1 MKSRSLLFLGILL
14 STGMNLFGQTSR
26 SSYAQLFIEGRV
38 QDASTKE
45 PLQYATISVFSQ
57 QDSSLVTGGIT
68 DDQGVFH
75 LEVPDQNIYLKV
87 GYLGYLT
94 RKINEL
100 TFQKGIATLG
110 VLEVKPDE
118 QILNEVVVSAEKSQV
133 NYELDKRVFN
143 VGKDISSA
151 GGSAMDV
158 LVNVPSV
165 DVNIEGEVSLRG
177 NSNVQIL
184 VNGKP
189 SVIASGNALG
199 TISADMIE
207 KVEVI
212 TNPSAKYDSEGTTG
226 ILNIVLKK
234 EEKRGVNGSVT
245 INTGIPNNHSIGLS
259 LNKRTDRFNVFSQFG
274 IGKRTFL
281 SNFEGRT
288 IDRSGTEST
297 ELISSGDGE
306 KNEQF
311 YNIILGT
318 DFFINPLN
326 VVTLSGHFG
335 YEFEDEFSDTYFD
348 LVSSNGRSIREEITD
363 ATNPKWQYELQY
375 KKSFEGNKDRALI
388 ASATGSFFGKDQNSS
403 FENSTQSGDVPEFLQ
418 FVNDDF
424 SSVQHNFQ
432 VDYTHPFSEKR
443 TLEIGSKYQIDDD
456 MNNYLLEDV
465 EDGNRVVNTNFT
477 NDFDFTQKVLGIYS
491 TYSIEFDQLSL
502 KGGLRVENTNLNTF
516 LATTNETNRQ
526 NYTDWF
532 PTFHTSYKLSESF
545 SAQLGYSR
553 RISRPRAWSLNPF
566 ASLNNNLNLRTGNPD
581 LMPEYTDSY
590 ELSLIRDWEKISLNT
605 AVFYRNT
612 NNVVDRI
619 VQVMDS
625 LTISTP
631 QNVGLSNN
639 LGIEVNAQIEPA
651 KWLSLLGDFNWTYF
665 NRSGTF
671 ENQSFEFSNSKWT
684 ARVTSKFKFANDLS
698 GEIRLRYRSGEERIQ
713 SIIQDNAYL
722 DLGIKK
728 KLFNG
733 RTVVNLIVRDV
744 FSARRFISITD
755 QPDFFRLS
763 DSQRDVRRIVLG
775 ISYGFGKGDAMEF
788 SGLKQF

>member
-1 MKSRSLLFLGILL
+1 MKLRSIFFFSILL
-14 STGMNLFGQTSR
+14 TVGTNLNAQNIR
-26 SSYAQLFIEGRV
+26 SGKLFIEGQV
-38 QDASTKE
+38 QDASTRE

-57 QDSSLVTGGIT
+57 QDSALLTGGIT
-68 DDQGVFH
+68 NDQGVFY
-75 LEVPDQNIYLKV
+75 LEVPDQSIYLNV

-94 RKINEL
+94 HKIDEL
-100 TFQKGIATLG
+100 TFEDGIASLG
-110 VLEVKPDE
+110 IIDVKPDE
-118 QILNEVVVSAEKSQV
+118 QVLKEVVVSAEKSQV
-133 NYELDKRVFN
+133 TYELDKRVFN
-143 VGKDISSA
+143 VGKDLSSA

-234 EEKRGVNGSVT
+234 EDKKGINGSVT

-274 IGKRTFL
+274 VGKRTFL

-288 IDRSGTEST
+288 VDRSGTQQT

-311 YNIILGT
+311 YNIILGA

-326 VVTLSGHFG
+326 VMTLSGHFG
-335 YEFEDEFSDTYFD
+335 YEFEDEFSDTRFD
-348 LVSSNGRSIREEITD
+348 LVSSEGRSIREEITD
-363 ATNPKWQYELQY
+363 ATNPKWQYEWQY

-403 FENSTQSGDVPEFLQ
+403 FENSTQSGDVPEFQQ

-424 SSVQHNFQ
+424 SSAQYNFQ
-432 VDYTHPFSEKR
+432 ADYTHPFSDKR
-443 TLEIGSKYQIDDD
+443 ILEIGGKYQIDDD
-456 MNNYLLEDV
+456 KNNYLLEDV
-465 EDGNRVVNTNFT
+465 EDGNRVINTNFT

-502 KGGLRVENTNLNTF
+502 KGGLRLENTDLNTF
-516 LATTNETNRQ
+516 LVTTGESNNQ
-526 NYTDWF
+526 KYTDWF

-590 ELSLIRDWEKISLNT
+590 ELSLIRDWEKVSIST
-605 AVFYRNT
+605 SVFYRNT

-625 LTISTP
+625 LTSSTP

-639 LGIEVNAQIEPA
+639 LGIEVNAQMEPT

-671 ENQSFEFSNSKWT
+671 ENQSFEFSNDKWT
-684 ARVTSKFKFANDLS
+684 ARITSKFKFANDLS
-698 GEIRLRYRSGEERIQ
+698 GEIRLRYRSEEERIQ
-713 SIIQDNAYL
+713 SIIRDNAYL

-728 KLFNG
+728 KLFKG
-733 RTVVNLIVRDV
+733 RTVVNLVVRDV

-755 QPDFFRLS
+755 QPDFFALS
-763 DSQRDVRRIVLG
+763 DNQRDIRRIVLG

>member
-1 MKSRSLLFLGILL
+1 MIFRSIIYLCI
-14 STGMNLFGQTSR
+14 
-26 SSYAQLFIEGRV
+26 LFIITDLPGQSNRRKANLHV
-38 QDASTKE
+38 QGSIVDALTQES
-45 PLQYATISVFSQ
+45 LQYATISVFSQ
-57 QDSSLVTGGIT
+57 QDSSLLTGGIT
-68 DDQGVFH
+68 DESGAFNI
-75 LEVPDQNIYLKV
+75 EVPNKNIYLNV

-94 RKINEL
+94 LKIEAL
-100 TFQKGIATLG
+100 TFQDGRASLG
-110 VLEVKPDE
+110 TIPVKPDE
-118 QILNEVVVSAEKSQV
+118 QVLSEVVISAEKSQV
-133 NYELDKRVFN
+133 TFELDKRVFN

-158 LVNVPSV
+158 LENVPSV

-189 SVIASGNALG
+189 SVITSGNALG

-234 EEKRGVNGSVT
+234 EEKRGINGSVT
-245 INTGIPNNHSIGLS
+245 VNTGNPNNHSLGLS

-274 IGKRTFL
+274 VGKRTFL
-281 SNFEGRT
+281 SNFKGQT
-288 IDRSGTEST
+288 IDRSDTQPT
-297 ELISSGDGE
+297 QLISSGEGE

-326 VVTLSGHFG
+326 VITLSGHFG
-335 YEFEDEFSDTYFD
+335 YEFEDEFSDTHFD
-348 LVSSNGRSIREEITD
+348 LTSSNDLSIREEITD

-375 KKSFEGNKDRALI
+375 KKSFEGEEDRSLI
-388 ASATGSFFGKDQNSS
+388 ASATGSFFGKDQNLS
-403 FENSTQSGDVPEFLQ
+403 FQNTTLSGDAPDFQQLI
-418 FVNDDF
+418 NDDF
-424 SSVQHNFQ
+424 SSAEHNFQ
-432 VDYTHPFSEKR
+432 VDYTHPFSNEK
-443 TLEIGSKYQIDDD
+443 TLEVGSKYLISDDKND
-456 MNNYLLEDV
+456 YLLEDI
-465 EDGNRVVNTNFT
+465 ENGNRVINTNFT
-477 NDFDFTQKVLGIYS
+477 NDFDFTQKVLGVYS
-491 TYSIEFDQLSL
+491 TYAMEFDQLSL
-502 KGGLRVENTNLNTF
+502 KGGIRIENTDTRTL
-516 LATTNETNRQ
+516 LATTGAENSQ

-553 RISRPRAWSLNPF
+553 RIHRPGGWNLNPF
-566 ASLNNNLNLRTGNPD
+566 ASVNNNLNLRTGNPE

-590 ELSLIRDWEKISLNT
+590 ELSLIRDWEKASLNA
-605 AVFYRNT
+605 AVFYRHT

-619 VQVMDS
+619 VRVMDS

-631 QNVGLSNN
+631 QNVGLSDN
-639 LGIEVNAQIEPA
+639 LGLEINARLEPV
-651 KWLSLLGDFNWTYF
+651 KWFTLLTDFNWTYF
-665 NRSGTF
+665 NRTGTF
-671 ENQSFEFSNSKWT
+671 ENQQFEFSNTKWSG
-684 ARVTSKFKFANDLS
+684 RVTGKFKFANDLT
-698 GEIRLRYRSGEERIQ
+698 GEIRVRYRSEEELIQ

-722 DLGIKK
+722 DFGIKK
-728 KLFNG
+728 KLFKG
-733 RTVVNLIVRDV
+733 RTIVNLSVRDL
-744 FSARRFISITD
+744 FSSRRYISVTD
-755 QPDFFRLS
+755 QTDFFRLY
-763 DSQRDVRRIVLG
+763 DNQWNVRRIVLG

>member
-1 MKSRSLLFLGILL
+1 MKLRSLFSLCLLGLASIQLFSQSNRDG
-14 STGMNLFGQTSR
+14 SG
-26 SSYAQLFIEGRV
+26 LFIEGRV
-38 QDASTKE
+38 QDAFTTE
-45 PLQYATISVFSQ
+45 PLQYATISVFNR
-57 QDSSLVTGGIT
+57 QDSSLLTGGIT
-68 DDQGVFH
+68 DEQGAFH
-75 LEVPDQNIYLKV
+75 LEVPDQNIYLNV

-94 RKINEL
+94 LKVEEL
-100 TFQKGIATLG
+100 TFERGLVPLGILAI
-110 VLEVKPDE
+110 KPDE
-118 QILNEVVVSAEKSQV
+118 QILSEVVVSAEKSQV
-133 NYELDKRVFN
+133 TYELDKRVFN

-189 SVIASGNALG
+189 SVIASGNSLG

-234 EEKRGVNGSVT
+234 EEKRGINGSVT
-245 INTGIPNNHSIGLS
+245 VNTGIPNNHSLGLS

-274 IGKRTFL
+274 VGKRTFL
-281 SNFEGRT
+281 SNFSGQT
-288 IDRSGTEST
+288 IDRSGARHT
-297 ELISSGDGE
+297 ELVSSGEGE

-326 VVTLSGHFG
+326 VITLSGHFG
-335 YEFEDEFSDTYFD
+335 YEFEDEFSDTNFD
-348 LVSSNGRSIREEITD
+348 LASREERSIREEITD

-375 KKSFEGNKDRALI
+375 KKSFEGNKDRTLI
-388 ASATGSFFGKDQNSS
+388 ASATGSFFGKDQKSS
-403 FENSTQSGDVPEFLQ
+403 FENLAISGDAREFQQ
-418 FVNDDF
+418 FVDDNF
-424 SSVQHNFQ
+424 SSIRHNFQ
-432 VDYTHPFSEKR
+432 VDYTHPISEKR
-443 TLEIGSKYQIDDD
+443 SFEIGGKYQIDDD
-456 MNNYLLEDV
+456 MNDYLLEDV
-465 EDGNRVVNTNFT
+465 LDDNRVVNTNFT
-477 NDFDFTQKVLGIYS
+477 NDFDFTQKVLGVYS

-502 KGGLRVENTNLNTF
+502 KGGLRVENTSLSAF
-516 LATTNETNRQ
+516 LATTDEANDRQ
-526 NYTDWF
+526 YTDWF
-532 PTFHTSYKLSESF
+532 PTFHTSYKVTDRF

-553 RISRPRAWSLNPF
+553 RIHRPRAWNLNPF
-566 ASLNNNLNLRTGNPD
+566 ASLNNNLNLRAGNPD
-581 LMPEYTDSY
+581 LKPEYTDSY
-590 ELSLIRDWEKISLNT
+590 EFSLLRDWEKFSLNS
-605 AVFYRNT
+605 AVFYRHT

-619 VQVMDS
+619 IQVMDS

-639 LGIEVNAQIEPA
+639 VGVEVNAQLEPVQ
-651 KWLSLLGDFNWTYF
+651 WLSLLGDFNWTYF
-665 NRSGTF
+665 NRNGTF
-671 ENQSFEFSNSKWT
+671 ENQNFEFSNTRWT

-698 GEIRLRYRSGEERIQ
+698 GEIRLRYRSEEERIQ
-713 SIIQDNAYL
+713 SVIQDNAYL

-728 KLFNG
+728 KLFKG
-733 RTVVNLIVRDV
+733 RAIVNLSIRDV
-744 FSARRFISITD
+744 FSARRFISVTD